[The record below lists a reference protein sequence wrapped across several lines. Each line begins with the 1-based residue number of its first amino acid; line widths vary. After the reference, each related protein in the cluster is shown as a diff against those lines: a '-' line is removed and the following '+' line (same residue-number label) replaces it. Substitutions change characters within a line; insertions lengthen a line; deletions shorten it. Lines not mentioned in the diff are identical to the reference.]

1 MISDFYMLFDAI
13 EYLNPSAA
21 NVTCTRCP
29 GFKCQNFAN
38 AQKIDKPK
46 KKKKKTKER
55 REFHSE
61 ICSFLLHF
69 RENREKKERKKIFRK

>member
-1 MISDFYMLFDAI
+1 MLHVHGVPD
-13 EYLNPSAA
+13 LNVKTSLMRRKSI
-21 NVTCTRCP
+21 N
-29 GFKCQNFAN
+29 
-38 AQKIDKPK
+38 QKK